1 MEPWFSETPVN
12 QLGGRGSN
20 KMTSERE
27 ISGFMDVSQYIYN
40 GDWIIGRTYDFDGLS
55 IKFRKY
61 LDKTRSGGFYFTTG
75 SIFNELKSIK
85 TEKISSDKTDF
96 CFFEVTAKEKHIIS
110 DNGEIKVVSRLKLV
124 KKLGAHEVVWKQIEY
139 SENAKDYQRWHG
151 YPCVIATDD
160 NDAQIFSDSGGIT
173 CAASGNKSTF
183 VLQCCGAS
191 YATAGR
197 YNMLATGYWS
207 GSFAASGANSFI
219 AAAGA
224 GSNFATSGEECELV
238 IDGADS
244 NIASSGKET
253 KINSIGNNAHIV
265 VANEGARISTDGADN
280 IISIIGRYG
289 EFSGRKGTHISVADF
304 RTDGKCHGFI
314 IGCIGENGLKEN
326 TKYTVKSGRF
336 VEVQDQPNEGAA
348 G

>member
-1 MEPWFSETPVN
+1 MEPWFFATQANPWDG
-12 QLGGRGSN
+12 LGSN

-27 ISGFMDVSQYIYN
+27 ISGFMDVSQYIYH

-55 IKFRKY
+55 IKFREY

-96 CFFEVTAKEKHIIS
+96 CFFEVTAKENHIIS

-124 KKLGAHEVVWKQIEY
+124 KKLDLYDIIWKQIEY

-160 NDAQIFSDSGGIT
+160 NDAQMFSDAGGIT

-183 VLQCCGAS
+183 VLHGYGMS
-191 YATAGR
+191 YATAGSH
-197 YNMLATGYWS
+197 NMLATRSSS

-219 AAAGA
+219 VAAGA

-314 IGCIGENGLKEN
+314 TGCIGENGLKEN

-336 VEVQDQPNEGAA
+336 VEVQDQPNGEH
-348 G
+348 